1 MAITRRRRP
10 QKRLPLGT
18 SDAILVAPRGAE
30 ERLRRAPLRRRQH
43 PAEGDQH
50 AGGRAEEAGGEAALL
65 GAVRALP
72 GAARG
77 QSRLGDRNGD
87 QGGRGGV
94 RLRGNSAG
102 RGKSEVVRRGRRRG
116 SKDRRSHERRC
127 R

>member
-1 MAITRRRRP
+1 MAIRRRRP
-10 QKRLPLGT
+10 QERLPLGS
-18 SDAILVAPRGAE
+18 SDAVVVAPRGAE

-50 AGGRAEEAGGEAALL
+50 AGGRAEKAGGEAALL
-65 GAVRALP
+65 RAVRALP

-77 QSRLGDRNGD
+77 QPRLGDRNGD

-102 RGKSEVVRRGRRRG
+102 RRKSEVVWRGRRRG
-116 SKDRRSHERRC
+116 STDRRSLERRC